1 MTFQS
6 IGELA
11 EKITEGLRKTIDEET
26 KANRKAPAKLK
37 KSIEDLKGKEAA
49 E

>member
-26 KANRKAPAKLK
+26 KANLKASDKLK
-37 KSIEDLKGKEAA
+37 KSIEGLKRKEAA